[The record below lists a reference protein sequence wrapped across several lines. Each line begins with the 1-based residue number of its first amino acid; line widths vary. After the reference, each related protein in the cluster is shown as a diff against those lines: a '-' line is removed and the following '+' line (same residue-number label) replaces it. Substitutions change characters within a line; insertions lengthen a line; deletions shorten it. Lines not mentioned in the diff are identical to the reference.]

1 MSESDETRGTLED
14 LLAALPTVNDG
25 DVMALAAFRAG
36 EDPAALDAA
45 RARAEAAV
53 AAAGNE
59 AALASARSRVE
70 RWAEKTGGGEV
81 AAFLGGTD
89 GMRRVAMRLEAAP
102 AVLDAALAAVAG
114 SAITADDAAVLG
126 AAWGEL
132 EAGDDDEADL
142 DALAEAAGA
151 DPNDPSGARI

>member
-1 MSESDETRGTLED
+1 MSDAADRGTLDD

-25 DVMALAAFRAG
+25 DVMALTAFRAG
-36 EDPAALDAA
+36 EDVAAIAAA
-45 RARAEAAV
+45 RTRAEAAV
-53 AAAGNE
+53 AAAGSQDQ
-59 AALASARSRVE
+59 LAKARSRVE

-102 AVLDAALAAVAG
+102 AILDAALAAVAG
-114 SAITADDAAVLG
+114 PAIGDDDAAVLT

-132 EAGDDDEADL
+132 ELGDQDDADL

-151 DPNDPSGARI
+151 DPDDPSGARI

>member
-1 MSESDETRGTLED
+1 VSDAADRGTVGD
-14 LLAALPTVNDG
+14 LLEALPTINDG
-25 DVMALAAFRAG
+25 DVMALTAFRAG
-36 EDPAALDAA
+36 EDADALAAA

-53 AAAGNE
+53 AAAGRGD
-59 AALASARSRVE
+59 ALAAARSRVE

-89 GMRRVAMRLEAAP
+89 GMRRVALRLEAAP
-102 AVLDAALAAVAG
+102 AILDAALAFVAG
-114 SAITADDAAVLG
+114 GDISDDDAAVLG

-132 EAGDDDEADL
+132 GAGDDDDADL

>member
-1 MSESDETRGTLED
+1 VNDRADRGTLEG
-14 LLAALPTVNDG
+14 LLETLPTINDG
-25 DVMALAAFRAG
+25 DVMALSAFRAG
-36 EDPAALDAA
+36 EDVDAIAAA
-45 RARAEAAV
+45 RTRAEAAV
-53 AAAGNE
+53 TAAGTQD
-59 AALASARSRVE
+59 ALAKARSKVE

-89 GMRRVAMRLEAAP
+89 GMRRVALRLEAAP
-102 AVLDAALAAVAG
+102 AILDAALACVAG
-114 SAITADDAAVLG
+114 TDISDDDTATLT

-132 EAGDDDEADL
+132 ELGDQDDADL

>member
-1 MSESDETRGTLED
+1 MSDAADRGTLED
-14 LLAALPTVNDG
+14 LLETLPTINDG
-25 DVMALAAFRAG
+25 DVMALTAFRAG
-36 EDPAALDAA
+36 EDVEAVTAA
-45 RARAEAAV
+45 RTRAQAAV
-53 AAAGNE
+53 TAAGRTD
-59 AALASARSRVE
+59 ALAKARSKVE

-89 GMRRVAMRLEAAP
+89 GMRRVALRLEAAP
-102 AVLDAALAAVAG
+102 AILDAALAFAAG
-114 SAITADDAAVLG
+114 SDISDDDATTLT

-132 EAGDDDEADL
+132 ELGDQGDVDL